1 MSTIKFWIPKHCC
14 NTNKYENNAV
24 CLLKKSQGNGQLC
37 LLTFLSHKSHIHVFI
52 FKYVKIEARYL
63 LPTSGGKN
71 PSDFFFFGMSQFTKQ
86 KHFIQTSIQLNSFG
100 KQASFHWSYASPGFW
115 AAQLVV
121 SWGPGLPAPTAST
134 NLARQTAWRLR
145 TLGLI
150 MPTVQGRLPG
160 IAQCHGDWRA
170 QRYQGHG

>member
-1 MSTIKFWIPKHCC
+1 
-14 NTNKYENNAV
+14 
-24 CLLKKSQGNGQLC
+24 
-37 LLTFLSHKSHIHVFI
+37 
-52 FKYVKIEARYL
+52 
-63 LPTSGGKN
+63 
-71 PSDFFFFGMSQFTKQ
+71 MSQFTEQ
-86 KHFIQTSIQLNSFG
+86 KHFIPTSIQLNSFG

-121 SWGPGLPAPTAST
+121 SWAPWLPAPTAST

-150 MPTVQGRLPG
+150 MPAVQGRLPG

-170 QRYQGHG
+170 QRYQGHGESHGPHSSIQQLGLQSFLQTISNYWNIKVPWEIKILFSFQLYCIHMGQTKADSSYSFTFLHLFLIIVR